1 LYHKIIILTI
11 LVGLVCIPLFSDDVF
26 GHGLGA
32 DQAPPIDF
40 GGMLVTVST
49 VMSPADFTVGEVDR
63 ANLKVRFFDQG
74 TNTNLESVTYRVQIF
89 QAGELLAREIFFDKD
104 GELNIQIRP
113 QKECFEPQPWRCTIY
128 QGARDPI
135 SGGLHERGSGVPVIQ
150 GPIFTKGG
158 LYNISVVIEGA
169 TSPKTL
175 VVEPLEFDTFVSV
188 AQDQYF
194 SIPKAYGAIPVTIKT
209 YYDDVSNF
217 EFKGS
222 DKSISF
228 QMPFDW
234 APDYIDLVAV
244 VHQEVRVPKSYE
256 PYSIENDFV
265 GYVDGVQVDNR
276 ALLVDPYS
284 SETQNIIHFL
294 VTGSELKRINDVL
307 GSDHYDN
314 KEMFFELVPQG
325 KTTENG
331 FSTTFE
337 NGYKAN
343 VAWKRPSGAGSDIP
357 FQITF
362 FDDNGELSKDINYAI
377 SLLDPNGQ
385 QIYLNVGDNTTPY
398 LGVKAAEGIDTQ
410 TVYIVSEGMYTMSLA
425 LTGTGITNWEN
436 FVVSGT
442 TFELGKAGESITPSP
457 TPTAE
462 TSIPSWIKNNAG
474 WWAEGQI
481 DDGSFVSGVQWLISN
496 GIMSIPSTE
505 QGTGSDDAIPAWVKN
520 NAGWWADGQ
529 IDDNSFVSGLQWLIS
544 NGIMKVS

>member
-1 LYHKIIILTI
+1 MYKKIIILSA
-11 LVGLVCIPLFSDDVF
+11 LVSLSCIPLFNDNVF

-40 GGMLVTVST
+40 GGMQVTVST
-49 VMSPADFTVGEVDR
+49 MMDPSDITAGEVDR
-63 ANLKVRFFDQG
+63 ANLQIRFFDQG
-74 TNTNLESVTYRVQIF
+74 TDTNLESVTYRVQVY
-89 QAGELLAREIFFDKD
+89 QAGELLAREIFYDKD
-104 GELNIQIRP
+104 GELNVQIRP
-113 QKECFEPQPWRCTIY
+113 QQQCFEPEPWRCTIY

-175 VVEPLEFDTFVSV
+175 VAEPLEFDTFVSV
-188 AQDQYF
+188 AQD
-194 SIPKAYGAIPVTIKT
+194 GVPVTIKT

-217 EFKGS
+217 QFKQS

-234 APDYIDLVAV
+234 TPDYVDLVAV
-244 VHQEVRVPKSYE
+244 VHEEIRVPKSYE
-256 PYSIENDFV
+256 PYSVKNDFI

-284 SETQNIIHFL
+284 SETENIIHFL

-307 GSDHYDN
+307 GPDHYDS

-325 KTTENG
+325 QTMENG

-343 VAWKRPSGAGSDIP
+343 VTWKRTYSAGNDIP

-362 FDDNGELSKDINYAI
+362 FDDNGELLKDVNYAI
-377 SLLDPNGQ
+377 SLSDPNSQ
-385 QIYLNVGDNTTPY
+385 QIYLNIGDDTTPY
-398 LGVKAAEGIDTQ
+398 LGVKASEGIDTQ
-410 TVYIVSEGMYTMSLA
+410 EIYIVSEGLYTMSIA
-425 LTGTGITNWEN
+425 LTGTGITNWDSLILSEA
-436 FVVSGT
+436 
-442 TFELGKAGESITPSP
+442 TFEIGKAGESNIPVP
-457 TPTAE
+457 ELYEPE
-462 TSIPSWIKNNAG
+462 TSIPDWIK
-474 WWAEGQI
+474 
-481 DDGSFVSGVQWLISN
+481 S
-496 GIMSIPSTE
+496 
-505 QGTGSDDAIPAWVKN
+505 

-529 IDDNSFVSGLQWLIS
+529 IDDGSFVSGLQWLIS
-544 NGIMKVS
+544 NGIMKIS